1 MHGSTFDHILPDS
14 GAQFSSIN
22 KRLVDKFKL
31 QIEPPAADEPSS
43 LNGASSSMRVARI
56 GYVDLPVCV
65 HFPLD
70 SKKQVVEVEKKRF
83 EVMEM
88 KHDFIFGV
96 EFLRLLFPTD
106 QLLAFAGPHS
116 CITDDPTAASL
127 QVASFLHSCS
137 STAHMYDESEGE
149 DEPRSAAASVS
160 PSSPQ

>member
-70 SKKQVVEVEKKRF
+70 SKKQVIEVEKKRF

-88 KHDFIFGV
+88 KHDFIFGFYFEIFIEPFQIQYLYFLL
-96 EFLRLLFPTD
+96 EFR
-106 QLLAFAGPHS
+106 
-116 CITDDPTAASL
+116 
-127 QVASFLHSCS
+127 
-137 STAHMYDESEGE
+137 SE
-149 DEPRSAAASVS
+149 RYHTYFVFHVHFK
-160 PSSPQ
+160 